1 MWPCFFRLSL
11 QGIFSFAIEDIPGT
25 THPGQAYPR
34 SQCLASCGPRPNSVA
49 DSRLRLTGLSCAV
62 LKLTAETMRLQ
73 LGSFL
78 TLEVAE
84 HFRGLILIFM
94 PILLQDSY
102 GQSNRSNRISSSAI
116 GSCSSRRFDLGPPTL
131 ELPVLPLACL
141 RVLHSLLHLRF
152 SSLYQDNFLPCLLTL
167 RGLGIGVTQMSVTA

>member
-1 MWPCFFRLSL
+1 M
-11 QGIFSFAIEDIPGT
+11 EDIPGT

-49 DSRLRLTGLSCAV
+49 DSRLRLTGFV

-84 HFRGLILIFM
+84 HLRDLILIFM

-102 GQSNRSNRISSSAI
+102 GLSNRSNRISSSAI
-116 GSCSSRRFDLGPPTL
+116 GSCSSRRFDLGPSTL

-141 RVLHSLLHLRF
+141 RVLHSLLHLPF